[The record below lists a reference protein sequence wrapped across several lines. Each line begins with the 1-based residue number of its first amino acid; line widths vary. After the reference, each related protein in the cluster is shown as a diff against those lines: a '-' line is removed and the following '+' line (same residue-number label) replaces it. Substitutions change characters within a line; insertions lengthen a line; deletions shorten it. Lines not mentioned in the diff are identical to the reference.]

1 MKGGR
6 SFFNGTGIIMCM
18 HYYIII
24 FHVQSY
30 AAEITETP
38 KISTGAEKLAELC
51 STDDRLTKNSEML
64 IKYNGHE

>member
-1 MKGGR
+1 
-6 SFFNGTGIIMCM
+6 MCR